1 MPHTFVP
8 RVVFWELTSGCNL
21 HCIHCRASAQ
31 PGRSPFELETT
42 AAFHVIDDL
51 ASFAKPVLILTGGEP
66 LYRPDFFDIATHARE
81 AGLPVAVATNGTL
94 VDDEVARRIAG
105 LGVHRV
111 SISIDGASAATHDS
125 FRGLPGAF
133 AAAMDGIEA
142 LKRAGVPV
150 QINTTIARHN
160 VNELPKIV
168 QLALDIGAVA
178 MHLFMLV
185 PVGCGLEVAD
195 EQMLPAAE
203 YEHWLNWFYDR
214 AQEVPIELRAT
225 CAPHFSRIVRQR
237 SRLAQ
242 RPVPAGPGG
251 LARGCLAGTSVF
263 FISHLGK
270 VYPCGYL
277 PVEAGDVRKKS
288 LAEIWYDSPV
298 FQRLRDPDQLG
309 GKCGVCEYKNTC
321 GGCRARAFAATG
333 DFMAEEP
340 YCTYQPGSF
349 SLDRAAGDQ

>member
-1 MPHTFVP
+1 MTHTYVP

-21 HCIHCRASAQ
+21 RCIHCRASAQ

-42 AAFHVIDDL
+42 AAFRVVDDL
-51 ASFAKPVLILTGGEP
+51 AAFARPVLILTGGEP
-66 LYRPDFFDIATHARE
+66 LYRPDFFDIARHARE

-94 VDDEVARRIAG
+94 VDDDVARRLAD
-105 LGVHRV
+105 LRVHRV
-111 SISIDGASAATHDS
+111 SVSIDGASAATHDS

-133 AAAMDGIEA
+133 EAAMDGIAA

-160 VNELPKIV
+160 VEELPDIV
-168 QLALDIGAVA
+168 NLAVDIGAVA

-195 EQMLPAAE
+195 EQMLPAEE
-203 YEHWLNWFYDR
+203 YEKWLGWFYER
-214 AQEVPIELRAT
+214 SQEVPIELRAT

-237 SRLAQ
+237 SRLEQ
-242 RPVPAGPGG
+242 KPVPAGPGG
-251 LARGCLAGTSVF
+251 LARGCLAGTGVF

-277 PVEAGDVRKKS
+277 PVEAGDVRRQS
-288 LAEIWYDSPV
+288 LAQIWQDSPV
-298 FQRLRDPDQLG
+298 FARLRNPDELG
-309 GKCGVCEYKNTC
+309 GKCGACEYKNTC
-321 GGCRARAFAATG
+321 SGCRARAFAATG

-340 YCTYQPGSF
+340 YCIYQPGSF
-349 SLDRAAGDQ
+349 SLKAASGGQ